1 MEARAAV
8 AAGKPLSIDQIVAR
22 LKALGVSLDSIN
34 KQVV

>member
-8 AAGKPLSIDQIVAR
+8 AAGKPLSIDQIVVQ

-34 KQVV
+34 NPVV